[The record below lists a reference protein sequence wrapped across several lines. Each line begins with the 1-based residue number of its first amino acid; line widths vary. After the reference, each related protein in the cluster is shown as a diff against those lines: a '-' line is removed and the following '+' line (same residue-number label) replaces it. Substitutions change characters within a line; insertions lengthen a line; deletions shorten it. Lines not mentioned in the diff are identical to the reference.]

1 MKKTFIF
8 VVYIVT
14 ALFIFSGCTKS
25 KEIGSK
31 ENPLKFYLIP
41 AQDLMGLDT
50 TGKALQKYLEKEL
63 DISVVVELPPN
74 YIAVVEAFGSK
85 RADAAILNTFGYIL
99 AKEKYDVVPRLKL
112 VNRGRDE
119 YFGQIIAHVDG
130 PKTIKEIN
138 GKSFAFVDPVSTSG
152 YLFPLRYLTEQ
163 KVKVKEKIFAGSH
176 DAVVTAVY
184 QKKVAA
190 GATFYTPPD
199 PDGTPKDAR
208 WVVRTQFPDIYEKVK
223 ILQIT
228 GPIPNDPLVFRKDLP
243 EELKVKVADAL
254 TKYLTTPEGKKIM
267 FDMYHITDFKQA
279 NDADYDIVRKYLK
292 EVGQQAEDF
301 IKK

>member
-1 MKKTFIF
+1 MAL
-8 VVYIVT
+8 VYLMA
-14 ALFIFSGCTKS
+14 ALLTLSGCTKS
-25 KEIGSK
+25 KETGSK
-31 ENPLKFYLIP
+31 ENPLKFYLVP
-41 AQDLMGLDT
+41 AQDLMGLDI
-50 TGKALQKYLEKEL
+50 TGKALKKYLEKEL
-63 DISVVVELPPN
+63 GISVVVELPPN
-74 YIAVVEAFGSK
+74 YITVVEAFGSK

-130 PKTIKEIN
+130 PKSIKEIN

-152 YLFPLRYLTEQ
+152 YLFPLRYLSEQ
-163 KVKVKEKIFAGSH
+163 KIKVKEKIFAGSH

-208 WVVRTQFPDIYEKVK
+208 WVVRTQFPDVYDKVK

-243 EELKVKVADAL
+243 EELKIKVAEAL
-254 TKYLTTPEGKKIM
+254 KKYLTTAEGKKIM

-292 EVGQQAEDF
+292 EIGQQAEDF

>member
-1 MKKTFIF
+1 MKKIFFIF
-8 VVYIVT
+8 VKILVV
-14 ALFIFSGCTKS
+14 LFVLSGCTKS

-41 AQDLMGLDT
+41 AQDLLGLEK
-50 TGKALQKYLEKEL
+50 TGKALQQYLEKEL
-63 DISVVVELPPN
+63 DMSVVVELPPN

-85 RADAAILNTFGYIL
+85 RADAAILNTFGYII
-99 AKEKYDVVPRLKL
+99 AKEKYDVQPRLKL

-119 YFGQIIAHVDG
+119 YFGQIIARVDG

-138 GKSFAFVDPVSTSG
+138 GKTFAFVDPVSTSG

-163 KVKVKEKIFAGSH
+163 KVTVKEKIFAGSH

-199 PDGTPKDAR
+199 SDGTPKDAR
-208 WVVRTQFPDIYEKVK
+208 WVVRAQFPDIFEKVK
-223 ILQIT
+223 ILQIV

-254 TKYLTTPEGKKIM
+254 VKYLTMPDGKKNM
-267 FDMYHITDFKQA
+267 FEMYHITDFKKA
-279 NDADYDIVRKYLK
+279 NDADYDVVRQYLK
-292 EVGQQAEDF
+292 EVGKQADDF

>member
-1 MKKTFIF
+1 MKTTYLILVNLF
-8 VVYIVT
+8 V
-14 ALFIFSGCTKS
+14 ALFIMSGCTKS

-74 YIAVVEAFGSK
+74 YITVVEAFGSK

-138 GKSFAFVDPVSTSG
+138 GKTFAFVDPVSTSG

-199 PDGTPKDAR
+199 TDGTPKDAR

-223 ILQIT
+223 ILQIV

-243 EELKVKVADAL
+243 EELKVKVAEAL
-254 TKYLTTPEGKKIM
+254 TKYLTTSEGKKIM
-267 FDMYHITDFKQA
+267 YDMYHITDFKQA

>member
-1 MKKTFIF
+1 MKTTYLILVNLF
-8 VVYIVT
+8 V

-208 WVVRTQFPDIYEKVK
+208 WVVRTQFPDVYDKVK

-243 EELKVKVADAL
+243 EELKVKVAEAL

>member
-1 MKKTFIF
+1 MKKISQ
-8 VVYIVT
+8 IV
-14 ALFIFSGCTKS
+14 FSLLIGSSFLTGCTKS
-25 KEIGSK
+25 KEVGSV
-31 ENPLKFYLIP
+31 ENPLKFYLVP

-50 TGKALQKYLEKEL
+50 TGKALKKYLEAEL
-63 DISVVVELPPN
+63 GISVVVELPPN

-85 RADAAILNTFGYIL
+85 RADVAILNTFGYIL
-99 AKEKYDVVPRLKL
+99 AKEKYGVVPRLKL

-119 YFGQIIAHVDG
+119 YFGQIIAHAEG
-130 PKTIKEIN
+130 PKTIQEIN
-138 GKSFAFVDPVSTSG
+138 GKTFAFVDPVSTSG
-152 YLFPLRYLTEQ
+152 YLFPLRFLTEQ
-163 KVKVKEKIFAGSH
+163 KVKVREKIFAGSH

-184 QKKVAA
+184 QRKVAA

-208 WVVRTQFPDIYEKVK
+208 WVVRNQFPDVFEKVK

-243 EELKVKVADAL
+243 EELKTKVADAL
-254 TKYLTTPEGKKIM
+254 KKYLTTPDGKKIM
-267 FDMYHITDFKQA
+267 FDMYHITDFKAA
-279 NDADYDIVRKYLK
+279 NDADYDVVRKYLK
-292 EVGQQAEDF
+292 ELGQQAESF

>member
-1 MKKTFIF
+1 MRNIFIIL
-8 VVYIVT
+8 VNLLV
-14 ALFIFSGCTKS
+14 ALFILSGCTKS
-25 KEIGSK
+25 KEVGSK

-63 DISVVVELPPN
+63 NISVAVELPPN

-85 RADAAILNTFGYIL
+85 RADVAILNTFGYIL

-138 GKSFAFVDPVSTSG
+138 GKSFAFVDPLSTSG

-199 PDGTPKDAR
+199 ADGTPKDAR
-208 WVVRTQFPDIYEKVK
+208 WIVRAQFPDIYDKVK
-223 ILQIT
+223 ILQIV

-243 EELKVKVADAL
+243 EELKVKVAEAL

-279 NDADYDIVRKYLK
+279 NDADYDVVRKYLK
-292 EVGQQAEDF
+292 ELGQQAEDF

>member
-1 MKKTFIF
+1 MKKTLIF

-14 ALFIFSGCTKS
+14 GLFIFSGCTKS

-243 EELKVKVADAL
+243 EELKVKVAEAL

>member
-1 MKKTFIF
+1 MKNTFLT
-8 VVYIVT
+8 VVSFWLSLMILT
-14 ALFIFSGCTKS
+14 SCTQS

-31 ENPLKFYLIP
+31 SNPIKFYLIP
-41 AQDLMGLDT
+41 AQDLLGLEK
-50 TGKALQKYLEKEL
+50 TGKALQQYLEKEL
-63 DISVVVELPPN
+63 DMSVVVELPPN
-74 YIAVVEAFGSK
+74 YITVVEAFGSK
-85 RADAAILNTFGYIL
+85 RADAAILNTFGYII
-99 AKEKYDVVPRLKL
+99 AKQKYDVQPRLKL

-119 YFGQIIAHVDG
+119 YFGQIIARADG
-130 PKTIKEIN
+130 PKSIKEIN
-138 GKSFAFVDPVSTSG
+138 GKTFAFVDPVSTSG

-208 WVVRTQFPDIYEKVK
+208 WVVRTQFPDIFEKVK
-223 ILQIT
+223 ILQIV

-243 EELKVKVADAL
+243 EELKIKIAEAL
-254 TKYLTTPEGKKIM
+254 IKYLTLPEGKKIM
-267 FDMYHITDFKQA
+267 YDMYHITDFKKA
-279 NDADYDIVRKYLK
+279 NDADYDVVRQYLK

>member
-1 MKKTFIF
+1 MKTTNLILVNLF
-8 VVYIVT
+8 V
-14 ALFIFSGCTKS
+14 ALFIMSGCTKS

-74 YIAVVEAFGSK
+74 YITVVEAFGSK

-199 PDGTPKDAR
+199 TDGTPKDAR

-223 ILQIT
+223 ILQIV

-243 EELKVKVADAL
+243 EELKVKVAEAL

-267 FDMYHITDFKQA
+267 YDMYHITDFKQA

>member
-1 MKKTFIF
+1 MKNNLLAVVILASSLF
-8 VVYIVT
+8 VLS
-14 ALFIFSGCTKS
+14 ACTQS
-25 KEIGSK
+25 KEVGSK
-31 ENPLKFYLIP
+31 ANPLKFYLIP

-74 YIAVVEAFGSK
+74 YITVVEAFGSK

-99 AKEKYDVVPRLKL
+99 AKQKYDVQPRLKL

-163 KVKVKEKIFAGSH
+163 KVKVKEKVFAGSH

-208 WVVRTQFPDIYEKVK
+208 WVVRTQFPDVYDKVK

-243 EELKVKVADAL
+243 EELKVKVANAL
-254 TKYLTTPEGKKIM
+254 VKYLTTPEGKKIM

-279 NDADYDIVRKYLK
+279 NDADYDVIRKYLK
-292 EVGQQAEDF
+292 ELDQQAEDF

>member
-1 MKKTFIF
+1 MRKTFIILANLL
-8 VVYIVT
+8 V

-74 YIAVVEAFGSK
+74 YITVVEAFGSK

-130 PKTIKEIN
+130 PKTVKEIN

-208 WVVRTQFPDIYEKVK
+208 WVVRTQFPDIYDKVK
-223 ILQIT
+223 ILQIV

-243 EELKVKVADAL
+243 EELKVKVAEAL

>member
-1 MKKTFIF
+1 MKKTFILVINLF
-8 VVYIVT
+8 V
-14 ALFIFSGCTKS
+14 ALFIFAGCTKS

-243 EELKVKVADAL
+243 EELKVKVAEAL

>member
-1 MKKTFIF
+1 MKTTYLILVNLF
-8 VVYIVT
+8 V
-14 ALFIFSGCTKS
+14 ALFILSGCTKS

-74 YIAVVEAFGSK
+74 YITVVEAFGSK

-199 PDGTPKDAR
+199 ADGTPKDAR

-223 ILQIT
+223 ILQIV

-243 EELKVKVADAL
+243 EELKVKVAEAL

>member
-1 MKKTFIF
+1 MKNTYLILVNLF
-8 VVYIVT
+8 V
-14 ALFIFSGCTKS
+14 ALFIMSGCTKS

-74 YIAVVEAFGSK
+74 YITVVEAFGSK

-99 AKEKYDVVPRLKL
+99 AKQKYDVVPRLKL

-176 DAVVTAVY
+176 DAVVTSVY

-199 PDGTPKDAR
+199 SDGTPKDAR
-208 WVVRTQFPDIYEKVK
+208 WVVRTQFPDIYDKVK
-223 ILQIT
+223 ILQIV

-243 EELKVKVADAL
+243 EELKIKVAEAL

-267 FDMYHITDFKQA
+267 YDMYHITDFKQA
-279 NDADYDIVRKYLK
+279 NDADYDVVRKYLK